1 MRTTMQ
7 RIARYTTAIALLA
20 CSVASHADDF
30 DDAIALFRGSSESAG
45 FFGRSYGYAVFP
57 TVGEGG
63 FIVAGAHGTGRVYTH
78 GNYVGDA
85 TMTQVSVGA
94 QVGGQA
100 YSQII
105 FFADQRAFRNFTSGH
120 YQFGADASAVAI
132 TAAAQASAGTSGAS
146 AGATDGSKDGTKG
159 AYHKGVAVFT
169 IVKGG
174 AMLQAAIGGQKF
186 GYKPKP
192 R

>member
-1 MRTTMQ
+1 MRSTMQ
-7 RIARYTTAIALLA
+7 RVAHYATAVTLAA
-20 CSVASHADDF
+20 CSAAYADDF
-30 DDAIALFRGSSESAG
+30 SDTVDLFKSSRESAAY
-45 FFGRSYGYAVFP
+45 FNYSYGYAVFP

-63 FIVAGAHGTGRVYTH
+63 FIVAGGHGTGRVYVH

-85 TMTQVSVGA
+85 SMTQVSVGA
-94 QVGGQA
+94 QAGGQA

-105 FFADQRAFRNFTSGH
+105 FFANQRAFKDFTSGH

-146 AGATDGSKDGTKG
+146 AGVTDGSRDGTKG
-159 AYHKGVAVFT
+159 TYHKGVAVFT

-186 GYKPKP
+186 GYTPKG